1 VKEKML
7 QQIRNGGVKERGE
20 IFFLYIFN
28 NAFGCYSA
36 SLYALGSIIA
46 TQ

>member
-20 IFFLYIFN
+20 IFFLYNLIMH
-28 NAFGCYSA
+28 
-36 SLYALGSIIA
+36 LVA
-46 TQ
+46 TVLPYMHWEVL